1 MNSMKKIAAGL
12 LACVITIPAVACSHG
27 SSTTDSSSKA
37 ENSQDSAE
45 IENSNITLDD
55 EQMIKYELE
64 FTPVQENNG
73 EGEDPQSEQNFIV
86 TTIRGEDGQ
95 IYVPQTDINGTTVT
109 EAGGAPVTELYT
121 GTTLATTY
129 AEPSYTPVYKNNQ
142 AFWLDTT
149 KHADFV
155 FDGEL
160 LVYEFKI
167 ADDAVDGV
175 YPLQYYFYDIAN
187 WDAQSIKD
195 VTLNVGYV
203 CVNTEAPAN
212 EQKSGSGLTINPG
225 TVTAKPGDTVQVP
238 VTIVNNPGFVGF
250 RLRLRYDSKAM
261 TLVQAGAG
269 KDMSAVSNTAS
280 EMSARDI
287 DNN

>member
-27 SSTTDSSSKA
+27 SSTSDSSNA
-37 ENSQDSAE
+37 ENSQNSQDSLVE
-45 IENSNITLDD
+45 DSKISTDENQMITHELDFIDITEENSSGDS
-55 EQMIKYELE
+55 QA
-64 FTPVQENNG
+64 
-73 EGEDPQSEQNFIV
+73 EQNFIV

-129 AEPSYTPVYKNNQ
+129 AEPSYTPAYKNHQ
-142 AFWLDTT
+142 AFWLDMS
-149 KHADFV
+149 KKADFV

-175 YPLQYYFYDIAN
+175 YPLQYYFTDIAN
-187 WDAQSIKD
+187 WDAASIKD
-195 VTLNVGYV
+195 VTLNVGYI
-203 CVNTEAPAN
+203 CINSEAPAN
-212 EQKSGSGLTINPG
+212 EQKTGSGLTINPG

-250 RLRLRYDSKAM
+250 RLRMRYDSKAM
-261 TLVQAGAG
+261 TIVDAGAG
-269 KDMSAVSNTAS
+269 KDLHSNAGMTAK
-280 EMSARDI
+280 ELGED
-287 DNN
+287 